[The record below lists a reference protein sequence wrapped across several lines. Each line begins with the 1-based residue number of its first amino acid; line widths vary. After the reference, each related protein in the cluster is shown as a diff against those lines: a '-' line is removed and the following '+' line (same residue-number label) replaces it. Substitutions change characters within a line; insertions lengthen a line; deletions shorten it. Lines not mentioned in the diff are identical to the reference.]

1 MNKGASMIRWYPLR
15 DAAQLLG
22 ISPGALRK
30 ALERRAV
37 RAADGGTEA
46 NVDGVRGRLFTNR
59 WRISFGKA
67 WTE

>member
-1 MNKGASMIRWYPLR
+1 MTRWYTLR
-15 DAAQLLG
+15 DAARILG

-30 ALERRAV
+30 VLERRAT

-46 NVDGVRGRLFTNR
+46 SVDGVRGRLFTNR
-59 WRISFGKA
+59 WRVSFGEA